1 MSPRKLRC
9 AIYTRKSS
17 DEGLDQDFNSLE
29 AQREF
34 CAAYIMSQTH
44 EGWEALTTRYDD
56 GGFSGG
62 NLDRPDLRNLMADI
76 EKGLIDIVVV
86 YKVDRLTRSLSDF
99 AKLVELFDRQ
109 KVSFVSVTQAFNTTN
124 SMGRLTLNVLLS
136 FAQFEREVTAER
148 IRDKFRASKEKG
160 MWMGGLPPLGYD
172 IDHRKLVI
180 NEGEAER
187 VRFIFQ
193 RYLELDSVVRLMK
206 ELESRD
212 IRSKRWVTSRGYERG
227 GAALTRGALYTL
239 LQNPVYIGRIRHKDK
254 VHDGQH
260 EAIID
265 AGTWEAVQSLLA
277 RNRHE
282 SRTRTNAKSPSLLA
296 GLLFHEDG
304 AAYRPR
310 QGRKQGC
317 NHHYYVH
324 PSGTLPVHEIDSLV
338 VNELI
343 ALLGR
348 QAELCQII
356 GADDPAQMDVAG
368 AKTQLIS
375 SELKLHPRRDILL
388 QMVEQVT
395 VGEKQV
401 SITINRHGLQGLLTN
416 IPAFTQIE
424 DGAKTPHLI
433 KRAFQLK
440 RCGNGRKLIIGQQK
454 ADDTTKPDP
463 SLLKTLARAHAWF
476 EDLKAGLSYKEIA
489 TRDAIDERLVARCI
503 RLALLAPTSQK
514 QSLPG
519 SSQKTSP
526 RSSSCGSPNSR
537 QAGTSSGAFSAS
549 TDCALSKESR
559 PREKR
564 GRRYSPLL

>member
-1 MSPRKLRC
+1 MSSRKLRC
-9 AIYTRKSS
+9 AIYTRKST

-29 AQREF
+29 AQRES

-44 EGWEALTTRYDD
+44 EGWEALGTRYDD

-62 NLDRPDLRNLMADI
+62 SLERPALRALMADI

-86 YKVDRLTRSLSDF
+86 YKVDRLTRSLADF

-187 VRFIFQ
+187 VRLIFQ
-193 RYLELDSVVRLMK
+193 RYLELGSVIRLMK
-206 ELESRD
+206 DLKSRD
-212 IRSKRWVTSRGYERG
+212 IRSKRWVTQKGNARG
-227 GAALTRGALYTL
+227 GSTFTRGALYAL

-282 SRTRTNAKSPSLLA
+282 SRTKTNAKSPSLLA

-304 AAYRPR
+304 SVYRPR
-310 QGRKQGC
+310 QGRKKGY
-317 NHHYYVH
+317 NHHYYLH

-338 VNELI
+338 ANELI
-343 ALLGR
+343 ALLWR
-348 QAELCQII
+348 QAELCQMI
-356 GADDPAQMDVAG
+356 GADDPAQMDAAS
-368 AKTQLIS
+368 AKAQLIS
-375 SELKLHPRRDILL
+375 SELMRRPRRDIVL
-388 QMVEQVT
+388 QMVERVS
-395 VGEKQV
+395 VGEMQV
-401 SITINRHGLQGLLTN
+401 SITIDRHGLKGLLTDTK
-416 IPAFTQIE
+416 ASSQGA
-424 DGAKTPHLI
+424 DGDTASAPPLI
-433 KRAFQLK
+433 QRAVQLK

-454 ADDTTKPDP
+454 TDDTTKPDP

-476 EDLKAGLSYKEIA
+476 EDLKTGLSYKEIA
-489 TRDAIDERLVARCI
+489 TRDAIDERLVARSI
-503 RLALLAPTSQK
+503 RLALLAPDITKAILTGLEPKGLSSEQLVRLPK
-514 QSLPG
+514 LPASWIEQRSLLG
-519 SSQKTSP
+519 
-526 RSSSCGSPNSR
+526 
-537 QAGTSSGAFSAS
+537 F
-549 TDCALSKESR
+549 D
-559 PREKR
+559 
-564 GRRYSPLL
+564 